1 MIFLTCVGLRSLKDT
16 KMEGL
21 VMSRENCDQIHV
33 HCKKFEFCNVGVSEL
48 RKPQGGVLE
57 LRSLLLVK

>member
-1 MIFLTCVGLRSLKDT
+1 MKDT
-16 KMEGL
+16 KVEGL

-33 HCKKFEFCNVGVSEL
+33 HCKKFEFCNVGVSEW

-57 LRSLLLVK
+57 LRRSVVSKVAYI